1 MLPLSIFMEVYKDLS
16 RNNLERLQ
24 EIYSRDI
31 FFSDPAHQI
40 NGLASLQ
47 DYFRNLYEHIESIDF
62 DFNHHQQVDNDAYV
76 QWEMTFRHPR
86 IARGKPVVVPGA
98 SFLKFDKSGKV
109 HRHRDYFDLG
119 TMLYEHVPLLGA
131 LIKKIKKGLGS

>member
-1 MLPLSIFMEVYKDLS
+1 MLPLNAFTEVYKDLS

-31 FFSDPAHQI
+31 IFSDPAHEI
-40 NGLASLQ
+40 RGLTSLQ
-47 DYFRNLYEHIESIDF
+47 NYFRKLYEHIESIAF
-62 DFNHHQQVDNDAYV
+62 DFHHQQQVGSDAYV

-86 IARGKPVVVPGA
+86 IARGKPVMVPGI
-98 SFLKFDKSGKV
+98 SFLKFDESGKV